1 MIDKNKYVM
10 YKGDE
15 KFPYQNKQK
24 SDDLMMKNLY
34 EFCNLF
40 EIVVLLIDSTDEH
53 TDVLDKA
60 TMTNVH

>member
-1 MIDKNKYVM
+1 M
-10 YKGDE
+10 YKGNE

-40 EIVVLLIDSTDEH
+40 EIVLLLTDSTDEH
-53 TDVLDKA
+53 MDVLDKA

>member
-1 MIDKNKYVM
+1 
-10 YKGDE
+10 
-15 KFPYQNKQK
+15 
-24 SDDLMMKNLY
+24 MMKNLY

-40 EIVVLLIDSTDEH
+40 EIVVLLTDSIDEH